1 VCLFGHTHI
10 PFAATATGDGEV
22 EILLA
27 GDGAG
32 REISV
37 GGGRRYVV
45 NPGSIG
51 QPRDGDPRAA
61 YGVVD
66 TERLTVAFRRVA
78 YPVERARDRIFAAG
92 FPRALGQR
100 LMVGR

>member
-1 VCLFGHTHI
+1 V
-10 PFAATATGDGEV
+10 PFAATAVADGEL
-22 EILLA
+22 EILFA
-27 GDGAG
+27 GDGDG
-32 REISV
+32 REISL

-45 NPGSIG
+45 NPGSVG

-66 TERLTVAFRRVA
+66 TETMTVAVRRVV

-92 FPRALGQR
+92 FPRPLGQR